1 VNRVELYAEKE
12 GRYRGQCAEFCGLQ
26 HAHMGFYV
34 IAESTLQFDRWLA
47 DQARGA
53 ARTPPPLFDDKC
65 ASCHTIRGTGAHGDT
80 GPDLTHVASR
90 QSLAALTLPNTPE
103 RMRAWIRDPQR
114 WKPGNKMPTLELTDA
129 QVAQLTAYMESL
141 R

>member
-1 VNRVELYAEKE
+1 
-12 GRYRGQCAEFCGLQ
+12 
-26 HAHMGFYV
+26 MGFYV

-47 DQARGA
+47 DQARPA
-53 ARTPPPLFDDKC
+53 ARTSALFDDKC
-65 ASCHTIRGTGAHGDT
+65 ASCHTIRGTGAQGDT

-90 QSLAALTLPNTPE
+90 QSLGALTLPNTPE

-129 QVAQLTAYMESL
+129 QVSQLAAYMESL